1 MTPAFGNSRKAE
13 AGEPQNLAFMFL
25 SELSLFRCI
34 QNISHIIHILPLGF
48 QTGKTSS
55 RMWRPIAGFRAV
67 FSTKSTLTP
76 KRSLR

>member
-13 AGEPQNLAFMFL
+13 AGERQNLAFMFL
-25 SELSLFRCI
+25 SELSFFRCI
-34 QNISHIIHILPLGF
+34 KNISHIIQLGF

-55 RMWRPIAGFRAV
+55 RMWRPIAGFRVV
-67 FSTKSTLTP
+67 FPTKSTLTS